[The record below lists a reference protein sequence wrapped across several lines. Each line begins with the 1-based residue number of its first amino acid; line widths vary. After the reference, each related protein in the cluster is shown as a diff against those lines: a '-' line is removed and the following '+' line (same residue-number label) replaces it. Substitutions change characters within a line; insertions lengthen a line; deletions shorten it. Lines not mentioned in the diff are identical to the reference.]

1 MVYEVVEKKN
11 AVNLQGLRG
20 VFLYVEN
27 ESKVGNKLPRTE
39 TILWLENIWRVSG
52 SFEQSNFFFFFHL
65 CSWKCFKTTEM
76 QVCPLEAL
84 NQIVVIVLWSRHEM
98 THQLQQYTPSK
109 STLGLCD

>member
-52 SFEQSNFFFFFHL
+52 SFEQSNFFFFFICVPGNASKLLKCKSVH
-65 CSWKCFKTTEM
+65 WK
-76 QVCPLEAL
+76 
-84 NQIVVIVLWSRHEM
+84 H
-98 THQLQQYTPSK
+98 
-109 STLGLCD
+109 

>member
-52 SFEQSNFFFFFHL
+52 SFEQSNFFFFFSSVFL
-65 CSWKCFKTTEM
+65 EMLQNYWNASLSTGSTE
-76 QVCPLEAL
+76 
-84 NQIVVIVLWSRHEM
+84 SDRGD
-98 THQLQQYTPSK
+98 
-109 STLGLCD
+109 STLVKAWNDSSVTAVHS